1 MSDPADSYKKALKDI
16 RELILING
24 CHDTWLATQIIL
36 TIEACLPM
44 TKREAANT
52 EWQRLTNK
60 GTRKNQTTEA
70 DDEV

>member
-1 MSDPADSYKKALKDI
+1 MSEPADSYKKALKDI
-16 RELILING
+16 RELILINSS
-24 CHDTWLATQIIL
+24 HDTWLATQIIL
-36 TIEACLPM
+36 VIENCLPM

-60 GTRKNQTTEA
+60 GARKNQTTEE